1 MSTKD
6 FYELL
11 GIERGASPDDIKK
24 AYRRLAKELHPDR
37 NPDKDAEQRFKE
49 VNEAYDILSDE
60 QKRAAYDRFGRA
72 AVDGSGGGAGP
83 FGGFGFGNFG
93 ASFADV
99 FDDLFGEFRGR
110 QRGGPNAR
118 MREIGR
124 AHV

>member
-1 MSTKD
+1 MATKD

-11 GIERGASPDDIKK
+11 GVERGASPDDIKK

-37 NPDKDAEQRFKE
+37 NPDATAEQRFKE
-49 VNEAYDILSDE
+49 INEAYDVLSDD

-72 AVDGSGGGAGP
+72 GVDGAHAGAGP
-83 FGGFGFGNFG
+83 FGGFGFANFG

-110 QRGGPNAR
+110 
-118 MREIGR
+118 
-124 AHV
+124 